1 MSALAFSPGTA
12 ALRLHSQL
20 VAGRA
25 GLGMTQQQVA
35 DRLGVDRRTF
45 QRWED
50 GEIEPRLTDAFR
62 WAKAVGVAIASAPID
77 ESGISAA
84 SALLPHPARSAAAHC
99 VQDAAGGRTF
109 HGKSDGSVSHSAGGV
124 Q

>member
-1 MSALAFSPGTA
+1 MSVTFSPGTA
-12 ALRLHSQL
+12 ALRLHAQL

-25 GLGMTQQQVA
+25 SLGMTQQQVA

-62 WAKAVGVAIASAPID
+62 WAKAVGIEIASAPIN

-84 SALLPHPARSAAAHC
+84 SALLSHPNRSAAAHC
-99 VQDAAGGRTF
+99 VEDGANAAFGPVKT
-109 HGKSDGSVSHSAGGV
+109 SASISREIV